1 MSWVVI
7 AAALMSMAA
16 VILTVIAA
24 VVNHRTS
31 FDNIVRLEETN
42 RRLGEALKNLEDLER
57 WVDEQ

>member
-1 MSWVVI
+1 MI

-31 FDNIVRLEETN
+31 FDNLVRLEETN
-42 RRLGEALKNLEDLER
+42 RRLGKALKDLEDLER

>member
-31 FDNIVRLEETN
+31 FDNLVRLEETN
-42 RRLGEALKNLEDLER
+42 RRLGKALKDLEDLER